1 MHLFYFCVELYSGF
15 GLAQHGS
22 PVGPT
27 VRHGLCNGQRAVP
40 GLEDRPS
47 VPARHDLFL
56 ILAVLG
62 PGSNGPSP
70 HRLGPGRPGMTH
82 WPDILAYQVHTTPFS
97 VFRFNS
103 TYSIS
108 SHHSQFSYSHS
119 SVFIFNITYLTTH
132 ILSFQIRHGS
142 VFIFNNTYS
151 QFSDST

>member
-1 MHLFYFCVELYSGF
+1 
-15 GLAQHGS
+15 
-22 PVGPT
+22 
-27 VRHGLCNGQRAVP
+27 
-40 GLEDRPS
+40 

-151 QFSDST
+151 TTHILSFQIRHNSFFRLTQFIFDSTPYIKPDIRHQDHTSHKT